1 MLSSTAEYAL
11 RTVLEI
17 ARQAPGDM
25 IQVETL
31 AERLGI
37 PRNYL
42 SKVLHRL
49 AREQL
54 LLSTRGKGG
63 GFQLARSADRIS
75 LFDVVE
81 PFDGVSTERRCLLG
95 QAQCSDR
102 HPCEAHVYWKGVSEK
117 IAAFIRETT
126 VADLAARPRPA
137 PFTRAN
143 AGERPAVG
151 RPPRRARAR
160 AKPGHG

>member
-17 ARQAPGDM
+17 ARQPPGEP
-25 IQVETL
+25 IQVEAL
-31 AERLGI
+31 ADRLGI

-49 AREQL
+49 VREQL
-54 LLSTRGKGG
+54 LHSTRGKGG
-63 GFQLARSADRIS
+63 GFQLARQAERIS
-75 LFDVVE
+75 LYEVVA

-95 QAQCSDR
+95 QARCSDQ
-102 HPCEAHVYWKGVSEK
+102 HPCEAHGYWKGVSER
-117 IAAFIRETT
+117 IAAFFRETT
-126 VADLAARPRPA
+126 VADLAARPRPL
-137 PFTRAN
+137 PFNRASD
-143 AGERPAVG
+143 AGTPAAA

-160 AKPGHG
+160 AKPARD